1 MNAPDVL
8 LDNLRL
14 IPGMESGSKRL
25 VILMSQLGDFDS
37 LEADLSLLGEV
48 LESRFGLEDQLISGL
63 HRSHSN
69 QVSG

>member
-25 VILMSQLGDFDS
+25 VIVMSQLGDFDS
-37 LEADLSLLGEV
+37 LGNSQSAHD
-48 LESRFGLEDQLISGL
+48 
-63 HRSHSN
+63 
-69 QVSG
+69 